1 MTGRKRWKGPVW
13 TGPTFRPNPKYY
25 ESDRCRSRSRSRSSI
40 SFGRFFRRAA
50 KRRADIQYRFL
61 LSVRRH
67 ANRRA
72 ALQQPTAALPTAVL
86 PTAAPPTAI
95 EANAYIASIQQF
107 CRPCLHA
114 AALVPETTALWERI
128 RQLHMTV
135 IQINSL
141 TKKQNSN
148 KLVR

>member
-25 ESDRCRSRSRSRSSI
+25 ESDRCRSRSRSSI
-40 SFGRFFRRAA
+40 SFDRFFRRAA
-50 KRRADIQYRFL
+50 KRRADAQYRFL

-67 ANRRA
+67 A

-86 PTAAPPTAI
+86 PTAAPQTAI
-95 EANAYIASIQQF
+95 EANTYIASIQQF

-114 AALVPETTALWERI
+114 AAPVPEATAALWERI
-128 RQLHMTV
+128 RQLHRDSDPNQFTY
-135 IQINSL
+135 
-141 TKKQNSN
+141 
-148 KLVR
+148 

>member
-25 ESDRCRSRSRSRSSI
+25 YESDRCRSRSRSSI

-50 KRRADIQYRFL
+50 KRRAAI
-61 LSVRRH
+61 
-67 ANRRA
+67 
-72 ALQQPTAALPTAVL
+72 QQPTAVLPTAVL
-86 PTAAPPTAI
+86 PTAALPTAI
-95 EANAYIASIQQF
+95 EANAYLASIQQF
-107 CRPCLHA
+107 CLPCLHA
-114 AALVPETTALWERI
+114 AAPVPETTALWERI